1 MIEKILPSR
10 VAVAE
15 AFSDLS
21 DAVLLPG
28 EKELT
33 RGFVEKRR
41 KEFTTTRHCARRALG
56 SLGIAPVPI
65 LKGERGAPLWP
76 ENTVG
81 SLTHCTGYRAAAV
94 AHRPDVLTVGID
106 AEQHAP
112 LPGDVH
118 NSIALATEQRRERE
132 LRLEHPRI
140 HWDRLLFSAKEAV
153 YKAWFPLTRRWLGF
167 EEADIELRPDGS
179 FTAELLASD
188 RQPAPGTGARAVP
201 AAFHGR
207 WLSENGL
214 LLTAIV
220 IDNAAGDQGLSGG
233 QVFP

>member
-15 AFSDLS
+15 AFSDLP

-28 EKELT
+28 EEELT
-33 RGFVEKRR
+33 RGFVAKRR
-41 KEFTTTRHCARRALG
+41 GEFATTRHCARRALG

-65 LKGERGAPLWP
+65 LKGERGAPIWP
-76 ENTVG
+76 ERTVG

-94 AHRPDVLTVGID
+94 AHRTDVFSIGID
-106 AEQHAP
+106 AEEHAP

-132 LRLEHPRI
+132 LRREHPEI

-153 YKAWFPLTRRWLGF
+153 YKAWFPLTHRWLGF
-167 EEADIELRPDGS
+167 EEADIELRLDGS

-188 RQPAPGTGARAVP
+188 PVPATGTGSEAVP

-207 WLSENGL
+207 WLAEKGL
-214 LLTAIV
+214 VLTAIV
-220 IDNAAGDQGLSGG
+220 VGNAPGAPRGMGA
-233 QVFP
+233 

>member
-1 MIEKILPSR
+1 MIEKILPSQ

-15 AFSDLS
+15 AFSDLP
-21 DAVLLPG
+21 DAVLLPA
-28 EKELT
+28 EEELT
-33 RGFVEKRR
+33 RGFVEKRHR
-41 KEFTTTRHCARRALG
+41 EFVTTRHCARRALG

-81 SLTHCTGYRAAAV
+81 SLTHCTGYRAAVV
-94 AHRPDVLTVGID
+94 AHRADVLSVGID
-106 AEQHAP
+106 AEGDAP

-118 NSIALATEQRRERE
+118 GSIALLTEQRRERE
-132 LRLEHPRI
+132 LRLEHPGI

-167 EEADIELRPDGS
+167 EEADIELRLDGS
-179 FTAELLASD
+179 FTAELLLSD
-188 RQPAPGTGARAVP
+188 PEPAFPTG
-201 AAFHGR
+201 FHGR
-207 WLSENGL
+207 WLAEGGL

-220 IDNAAGDQGLSGG
+220 VENTPGAPRGTG
-233 QVFP
+233 F

>member
-15 AFSDLS
+15 AFSDLP

-28 EKELT
+28 EEELAHS
-33 RGFVEKRR
+33 FVDKRR
-41 KEFTTTRHCARRALG
+41 GEFATTRHCARTALG

-81 SLTHCTGYRAAAV
+81 SLTHCTGYRGAVV
-94 AHRPDVLTVGID
+94 AHRTDVRSVGID
-106 AEQHAP
+106 AEGDAP

-118 NSIALATEQRRERE
+118 NSIALVTEQRRERG
-132 LRLEHPRI
+132 LRSAHPGI
-140 HWDRLLFSAKEAV
+140 NWDRLLFSAKEAV
-153 YKAWFPLTRRWLGF
+153 YKAWFPLTHRWLGF

-179 FTAELLASD
+179 FTAELLVSD
-188 RQPAPGTGARAVP
+188 LRPAAGTGAPVVP
-201 AAFHGR
+201 AGFSGR
-207 WLSENGL
+207 WLAEDGL

-220 IDNAAGDQGLSGG
+220 VENNPA
-233 QVFP
+233 P

>member
-15 AFSDLS
+15 AFSDLPG
-21 DAVLLPG
+21 AVLLPG
-28 EKELT
+28 EEELT

-41 KEFTTTRHCARRALG
+41 KEFATTRHCARRALG

-81 SLTHCTGYRAAAV
+81 SLTHCTGYRAAVV
-94 AHRPDVLTVGID
+94 AHRPDALTVGID
-106 AEQHAP
+106 AEEHAP

-132 LRLEHPRI
+132 LRLEHPGI

-153 YKAWFPLTRRWLGF
+153 YKAWFPLTHRWLGF
-167 EEADIELRPDGS
+167 EEADIELRLDGS
-179 FTAELLASD
+179 FTAELLACDLRS
-188 RQPAPGTGARAVP
+188 APGTGVPAVP

-207 WLSENGL
+207 WLSEKGL

-220 IDNAAGDQGLSGG
+220 IEKAPGTQGLCGG
-233 QVFP
+233 